1 MDCVVHYGYLADNW
15 TVKSSRRTIT
25 SMSSTVD
32 ADPRLTARGR
42 ATRERIVTAAAAL
55 IHERGVAGT
64 SLDDV
69 RGATGTSKSQL
80 YHYFADKS
88 ALVHAVVE
96 RQVADVLEAQFPELD
111 ALDSMPAL
119 RAWRDRVVALNAQV
133 ACAGGC
139 PLGRLASELAESDPA
154 ARSAL
159 ATGFTQWQD
168 RLTAGLRAMQER
180 GELPP
185 DADASALA
193 LGLLAAAQ
201 GGLLLAQTTRT
212 TLPLEVA
219 LDLALHGIQ
228 AQLEPRL

>member
-1 MDCVVHYGYLADNW
+1 MPADL
-15 TVKSSRRTIT
+15 
-25 SMSSTVD
+25 D
-32 ADPRLTARGR
+32 ASPRLTARGK
-42 ATRERIVTAAAAL
+42 ATRERIVDAAAAL
-55 IHERGVAGT
+55 VHERGVAGT

-69 RGATGTSKSQL
+69 RAATGTSKSQL

-88 ALVHAVVE
+88 ALVRAVVE
-96 RQVADVLEAQFPELD
+96 RQVAEVLKAQAPELD

-159 ATGFTQWQD
+159 DAGFTQWQR
-168 RLTAGLRAMQER
+168 RLTVGLRTMQER
-180 GELPP
+180 GELSR
-185 DADASALA
+185 DADAPSLA

-201 GGLLLAQTTRT
+201 GGLLLAQTART
-212 TLPLEVA
+212 TAPLEVA
-219 LDLALHGIQ
+219 LDLALDGIQ
-228 AQLEPRL
+228 AQRNPRH

>member
-1 MDCVVHYGYLADNW
+1 MARMPSAVE
-15 TVKSSRRTIT
+15 S
-25 SMSSTVD
+25 
-32 ADPRLTARGR
+32 DPRLTARGR
-42 ATRERIVTAAAAL
+42 VTRERIVTAAAAL

-69 RGATGTSKSQL
+69 RAASSTSKSQL

-88 ALVHAVVE
+88 ALVRAVVE
-96 RQVADVLEAQFPELD
+96 RQVAQVLEAQSPELD

-133 ACAGGC
+133 DCAGGC

-159 ATGFTQWQD
+159 ASGFGEWQG
-168 RLTAGLRAMQER
+168 RLAGGLRRMQER
-180 GELPP
+180 GRLAPE
-185 DADASALA
+185 ADSAALA

-201 GGLLLAQTTRT
+201 GGLLLAQTART
-212 TLPLEVA
+212 TTPLEVA
-219 LDLALHGIQ
+219 LDLALDGVQ
-228 AQLEPRL
+228 AQLAPGP